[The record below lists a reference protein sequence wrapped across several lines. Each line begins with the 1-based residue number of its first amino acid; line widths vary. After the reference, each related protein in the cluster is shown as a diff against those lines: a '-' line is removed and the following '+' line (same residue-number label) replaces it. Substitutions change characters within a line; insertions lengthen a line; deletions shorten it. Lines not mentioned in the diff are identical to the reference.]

1 MNKVLS
7 ALSLALLI
15 SACEQ
20 KSETDYLNSAKSAIQ
35 NQQLNTANI
44 ELKNAIRVAPE
55 NAEARF
61 LLGSINIQLG
71 NWNGA
76 AKELER
82 ALEYD
87 YPADKVIPLLSVVY
101 QKLGEN
107 KNLFKLTAKA
117 KGLKPKQLAQL
128 KLIQLQ
134 AYVNSGNHNK
144 AKALIDE
151 IKKIPNANEFG
162 QLALAYDLLI
172 NQQFDETSM
181 LLEQTLQTYPL
192 QADAL
197 KLLARVYLSTQ
208 QTEKA
213 LSTYQTYI
221 DNYSEDKETQFLVAR
236 LYSDNKQT
244 DKAEPIVDRLLEQ
257 MPNQPSVLQ
266 LKAAARLNDSDFKS
280 AFDFAEQALAINPE
294 DNSARLIAG
303 VSSYLQDDL
312 QNTLEHLS
320 LLAGILP
327 SDHPALRILADTQLK
342 LGLSLEASSTVARFE
357 QIGDEDTVL
366 LSGVG
371 RALIQGG
378 EIKKAKAILNKQPKA
393 LSSAKALANVGL
405 LKLSLN
411 DINGIID
418 IEQAVEKITDPN
430 LATDQLQLQMI
441 LANAYISS
449 KDYNSATKLA
459 KKWQSQEQYELQGLL
474 LEAKVHSEKN
484 EIDEAK
490 ALYNQALAISSSNPM
505 IELELLNLLPM
516 ETTAQQQA
524 ALNKVNSLMQVHTGY
539 VPLIQKHYLLTR
551 LLKQPET
558 MSQHLSQLLLA
569 EPNNIDYK
577 ITYGQIKLAEKDFEQ
592 SINAFESLKTNEPQ
606 RFWRLLGQAYLG
618 NKQHEELVALY
629 KEWIDKQPKNTNAIL
644 GMVKVHDALRQFKKA
659 LELTQYYINEL
670 GGRSLELNLL
680 HLRYL
685 AKAKKFDVIEE
696 KLMFYPEDIRRLP
709 FVKGIEGQV
718 QLSNNDYP
726 QAIKNLTTAYN
737 THPSPENTALI
748 TSAHIRNGNTQTAIQ
763 FLKQHI
769 VQHEND
775 EQSVLQYA
783 MLQTGRDNTDAKFH
797 YLKLLDVN
805 DRNFI
810 AQNNL
815 AYIYSQEK
823 NFEAAYKHAQQAH
836 SINPK
841 DGQVLDT
848 LGSIELKLG
857 KFTEAKRHLTEAQ
870 GLITKLTDEN
880 KVNYLESL
888 LANKDI
894 RLAEKKMAQF
904 SFTDKA
910 QLARL
915 NELKQKYNIK

>member
-1 MNKVLS
+1 MNKFLS
-7 ALSLALLI
+7 AISLAFLI

-20 KSETDYLNSAKSAIQ
+20 KSESDYLNSAKSAIQ

-44 ELKNAIRVAPE
+44 ELKNALKIAPN

-61 LLGSINIQLG
+61 LLGSINIRLG

-87 YPADKVIPLLSVVY
+87 YPAEKVIPLLSTVY

-144 AKALIDE
+144 AKALVDE

-172 NQQFDETSM
+172 NQQLDETSI
-181 LLEQTLQTYPL
+181 LLEQTLTTYPL
-192 QADAL
+192 QADVL
-197 KLLARVYLSTQ
+197 KLLAQVYLRTQ
-208 QTEKA
+208 QPEKA
-213 LSTYQTYI
+213 LNTYQTYI
-221 DNYSEDKETQFLVAR
+221 DNYPEDKETQFLVAR
-236 LYSDNKQT
+236 LYSDTKQT
-244 DKAEPIVDRLLEQ
+244 DKAEPIIDRLLEQ
-257 MPNQPSVLQ
+257 IPNQPSILQ
-266 LKAAARLNDSDFKS
+266 LKAAARLNDSDYKS
-280 AFDFAEQALAINPE
+280 AFDYAEQALAINPE

-312 QNTLEHLS
+312 QSTLEHLS
-320 LLAGILP
+320 LLAGVLP

-357 QIGDEDTVL
+357 KIGDEDTVL

-378 EIKKAKAILNKQPKA
+378 EIKKAEEILNKQPTT

-418 IEQAVEKITDPN
+418 IEQAVNKITDPN
-430 LATDQLQLQMI
+430 LAEDQLQLQMI

-449 KDYNSATKLA
+449 KDYDSAMKLA
-459 KKWQSQEQYELQGLL
+459 KNWQSQEQFQVQGLL
-474 LEAKVHSEKN
+474 LAAKVHSLKD
-484 EIDEAK
+484 EIIKAK
-490 ALYNQALAISSSNPM
+490 ALYNKALALSSSNPM
-505 IELELLNLLPM
+505 IELELLNLQPL

-524 ALNKVNSLMQVHTGY
+524 ALNKVNNLIKEHPTY

-551 LLKQPET
+551 LLKQPEM
-558 MSQHLSQLLLA
+558 MSQHLTSLLLT

-577 ITYGQIKLAEKDFEQ
+577 VTFGQIKFVEQDFEQ
-592 SINAFESLKTNEPQ
+592 SILAFESVKSSEPQ
-606 RFWRLLGQAYLG
+606 RFWRLLGQAYLA
-618 NKQHEELVALY
+618 NKQHKKLVALY
-629 KEWIDKQPKNTNAIL
+629 QEWIDKQPKNTNAIL
-644 GMVKVHDALRQFKKA
+644 GMVKVNDALRQFKSA
-659 LELTQYYINEL
+659 LELTNYYVDEL
-670 GGRSLELNLL
+670 GGRNLELNLL

-685 AKAKKFDVIEE
+685 AKAKKFDVIEQ
-696 KLMFYPEDIRRLP
+696 KIGSYPENIKQLP
-709 FVKGIEGQV
+709 FVKGIEGQI
-718 QLSNNDYP
+718 QLFKKEYE
-726 QAIKNLTTAYN
+726 QAINNLTTAYN
-737 THPSPENTALI
+737 THPSPDNTALI
-748 TSAHIRNGNTQTAIQ
+748 VAANIRNGNKQAAIA
-763 FLKQHI
+763 FLQQHI
-769 VQHEND
+769 SAHAND

-783 MLQTGRDNTDAKFH
+783 MLQTGQDNTDAKEH
-797 YLKLLDVN
+797 YLKLLQLN
-805 DRNFI
+805 DKNFI

-815 AYIYSQEK
+815 AYIYSQEQ
-823 NFEAAYKHAQQAH
+823 NFEAAYIHAQQAH

-857 KFTEAKRHLTEAQ
+857 KFAEAKRHLTEAQ

-904 SFTDKA
+904 SFTDQT